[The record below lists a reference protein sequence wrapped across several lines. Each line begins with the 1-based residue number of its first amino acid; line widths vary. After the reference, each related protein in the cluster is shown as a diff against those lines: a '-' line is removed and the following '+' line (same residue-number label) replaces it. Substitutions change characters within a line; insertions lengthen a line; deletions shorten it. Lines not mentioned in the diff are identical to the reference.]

1 MFEDLKAPKPD
12 KIFQLTGQFA
22 ADPRPDKVDLL
33 VGLYR
38 NAEGVTPVMG
48 AVKEAERQILEAQST
63 KAYVRFG
70 GDPGFIDAMR
80 DLLLGDAVPEARIA
94 GVASVGG
101 TSALRQILELVR
113 RRTPEAQV
121 WVSDPSW
128 PIHAEMTDHLGFVR
142 RSYRYLDRAA
152 NGLDRDGMMEDL
164 RAARAGDV
172 IVLHGCCHNPT
183 GADLTMAD
191 WAEVAQICLQTGAI
205 PLVDMAYQGFGTGLE
220 EDAAGARLLGQEV
233 PTMLLAAS
241 CSKNFGLYRERA
253 GVALIVTTEG
263 TPRDAAQGH
272 LTVMNRN
279 NFSFPPDHG
288 ARCVDMILHDH
299 ALRQMW
305 DAELTA
311 MRDSMT
317 RNRRALAEALRVETG
332 SDRFGFFAA
341 HQGMFSL
348 IGATPAQVAALRE
361 DHGVYVV
368 GDGRMNVAGLT
379 ADNIPR
385 VARGL
390 AAVLG

>member
-1 MFEDLKAPKPD
+1 MFETLTAPAPD

-22 ADPRPDKVDLL
+22 ADTRPDKVDLL

-38 NAEGVTPVMG
+38 NADGVTPVMG
-48 AVKEAERQILEAQST
+48 AVKEAERRILEAQTT
-63 KAYVRFG
+63 KAYLGFA
-70 GDPGFIDAMR
+70 GDAAFISGMR
-80 DLLLGDAVPEARIA
+80 DLLLADAVPEARIA
-94 GVASVGG
+94 GIATVGG

-113 RRTPEAQV
+113 TLTPDAQV

-128 PIHAEMTDHLGFVR
+128 PIHAGMTDHLGLAR
-142 RSYRYLDRAA
+142 RSYRYLDRDS
-152 NGLDRDGMMEDL
+152 NGLDRDGMMDDL
-164 RAARAGDV
+164 RNARAGDV

-183 GADLTMAD
+183 GADLTLAD
-191 WAEVAQICLQTGAI
+191 WEEVAVICLKTGAI
-205 PLVDMAYQGFGTGLE
+205 PLVDMAYQGFGAGLV
-220 EDAAGARLLGQEV
+220 EDAGGTRLLAQKV
-233 PTMLLAAS
+233 PTLFLAAS

-253 GVALIVTTEG
+253 GVALIATSEG
-263 TPRDAAQGH
+263 ARAAAQGH
-272 LTVMNRN
+272 LTAMNRN

-288 ARCVDMILHDH
+288 ARCVDLILHD
-299 ALRQMW
+299 ADLRQMW

-317 RNRRALAEALRVETG
+317 RNRRALADALRAETG
-332 SDRFGFFAA
+332 SDCFGFFAA

-348 IGATPAQVAALRE
+348 IGASSAQVAALRE

-379 ADNIPR
+379 VDNIPK